1 MLRLVGMYI
10 PFVLVILGIGA
21 CSYIYKDNFL
31 DAFKQDTE
39 EVIEPV
45 PEVPM
50 EEITPIEEEQPDAVE
65 VEPTEEP
72 LSTDAI
78 PGIGECVCPD
88 SSTGDLDSTSEEQ
101 SST

>member
-1 MLRLVGMYI
+1 MLRLIGMYI

-21 CSYIYKDNFL
+21 CSFIYKDNLLGTFG
-31 DAFKQDTE
+31 QQE

-45 PEVPM
+45 PEPEVPM
-50 EEITPIEEEQPDAVE
+50 EEITPIEEDQTDAVE

-88 SSTGDLDSTSEEQ
+88 SSTGDLDSTSEE
-101 SST
+101 

>member
-1 MLRLVGMYI
+1 MLRLIGMYV

-50 EEITPIEEEQPDAVE
+50 EEITPIEEEQPDAME
-65 VEPTEEP
+65 VETNEGE
-72 LSTDAI
+72 LSAGTL

-88 SSTGDLDSTSEEQ
+88 QSTTSLGE
-101 SST
+101 